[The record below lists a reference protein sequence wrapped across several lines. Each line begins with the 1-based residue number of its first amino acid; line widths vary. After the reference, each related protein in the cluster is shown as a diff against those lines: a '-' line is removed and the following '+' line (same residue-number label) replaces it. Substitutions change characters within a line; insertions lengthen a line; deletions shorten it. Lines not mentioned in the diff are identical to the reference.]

1 MPEAGQVA
9 SQLESTRDN
18 HEGMP
23 QIIDAFEKEGLYF
36 GVGEITLGKICK
48 QFQFGVSLDG
58 YRALRIILQL
68 RQFNAMPGL
77 KHRHFFAL
85 SYGEISDSSDYKVGI
100 RIEQGK
106 NGRKIEAR
114 VPKDLLANL
123 VWWVWFSQIKDFAEA
138 AHLPPVN

>member
-1 MPEAGQVA
+1 M
-9 SQLESTRDN
+9 RDN

-23 QIIDAFEKEGLYF
+23 EIIDAYEKEGLYF
-36 GVGEITLGKICK
+36 GVVEITLGKSGK

-58 YRALRIILQL
+58 YRALRRILQL

-77 KHRHFFAL
+77 RHRHCFAL

-106 NGRKIEAR
+106 DGRKSEAR
-114 VPKDLLANL
+114 LPKDLLANL
-123 VWWVWFSQIKDFAEA
+123 VWFSQIKDFAEA